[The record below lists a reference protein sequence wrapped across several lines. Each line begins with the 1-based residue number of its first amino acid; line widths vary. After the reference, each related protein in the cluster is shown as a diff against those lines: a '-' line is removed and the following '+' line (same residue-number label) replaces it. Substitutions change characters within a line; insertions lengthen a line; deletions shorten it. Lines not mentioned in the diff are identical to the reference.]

1 MQFPCKNTCSNYIIE
16 HVFQFYLLIP
26 IQFFAREYIN
36 QSRITSLLHQIET
49 SFHDELNTTFLLYVL
64 LNLGRLVME
73 ELRGGWW
80 RTRHLSR
87 SLIYFSHINYIISI
101 TKKVYMYKLSNCYL
115 YVVCWVFLFF
125 VFFGLFWW
133 ILRPRYMNLYN
144 LITWADLIQDKL
156 GICTE
161 SHICKRT
168 RRTFKS
174 YFQIFISLSIF
185 RGF

>member
-1 MQFPCKNTCSNYIIE
+1 MFQGNSLKREYRNCLYRTKSREALRNSWSDLRRFSCNFHAKIHVQSYIIE

-80 RTRHLSR
+80 RTRHFSR
-87 SLIYFSHINYIISI
+87 SLIYFSHINYISI
-101 TKKVYMYKLSNCYL
+101 TKKVWLLICLFLWIRIIWNKEISQIWNIYGPIVYCYKNRL
-115 YVVCWVFLFF
+115 YD
-125 VFFGLFWW
+125 
-133 ILRPRYMNLYN
+133 ILRNM
-144 LITWADLIQDKL
+144 
-156 GICTE
+156 
-161 SHICKRT
+161 H
-168 RRTFKS
+168 
-174 YFQIFISLSIF
+174 
-185 RGF
+185 